1 MPGFRWRGP
10 HAQLARVTLVQFFD
24 LLGVGVFAV
33 SGALAAV
40 RKRLDLLGVVVIAM
54 VTAIGGGTT
63 RDLLL
68 DRTVFWTTQPRYL
81 YVILF
86 SALLTVVWTR
96 RFRPPDRA
104 LAGAD
109 ALGLALFAI
118 SGAQIAERVGMAGI
132 VCVIMG
138 TITGVAGGM
147 IRDVLTAEIPM
158 VIRRGQIYA
167 TAAIAGII
175 AYLVLKGSGQLT
187 EPIAALAGMSVIAGL
202 RISAIAWGWT
212 LPVFSL
218 DEPGK
223 RPKRGIRGR

>member
-1 MPGFRWRGP
+1 MTLL
-10 HAQLARVTLVQFFD
+10 QLIDLV
-24 LLGVGVFAV
+24 GVAVFAV
-33 SGALAAV
+33 SGALAAG

-68 DRTVFWTTQPRYL
+68 DRAVFWTTQTRYL
-81 YVILF
+81 WVILAA
-86 SALLTVVWTR
+86 ALATVLWTR
-96 RFRPPDRA
+96 RLRPPERA
-104 LAGAD
+104 LAVAD

-118 SGAQIAERVGMAGI
+118 SGAQIAERVGLPGV

-158 VIRRGQIYA
+158 ILRRGQIYA
-167 TAAIAGII
+167 TAAIAGITV
-175 AYLVLKGSGQLT
+175 YLVLGSVLGLD
-187 EPIAALAGMSVIAGL
+187 EWVAALAGMIVIAAL
-202 RISAIAWGWT
+202 RISAIIWNIG

-218 DEPGK
+218 EREGS
-223 RPKRGIRGR
+223 